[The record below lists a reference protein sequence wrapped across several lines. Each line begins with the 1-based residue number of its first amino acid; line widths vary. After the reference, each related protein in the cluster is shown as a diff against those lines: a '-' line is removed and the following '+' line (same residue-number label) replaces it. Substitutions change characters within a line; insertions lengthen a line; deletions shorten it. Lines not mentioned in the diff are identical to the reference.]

1 MIENYNWVEDCPADL
16 EEASLTLSPCPASKR
31 LALKYAVGEPF
42 EFRSNVSDLNLEI
55 GLAIAQSSTLPDL
68 LTRYGQVLEYYL
80 ETVSVGFWTVN
91 SQTNTLTLQSTW
103 GVVPPSQTCPS
114 SVSLGIS
121 IIGLVGLNQQPYVTT
136 TAHQD
141 ICLTGAQAWLKEHGI
156 QAFGA
161 YPLVVGQVGVGV
173 VALFYQEIP
182 DPQWLEHFQTL
193 VPVMAAALDRLELQ
207 RELHSRREGILLRLA
222 SHIRTSLDLDT
233 ILRVTV
239 EDIREML
246 DIDRCNFLWCWNHT
260 DPSNNEI
267 QIILAITHE
276 SKEPDMESLLGECS
290 SAQTAALRD
299 TMLKLKNW
307 VVEDS
312 RSEDAVEPVLRKVL
326 DDWGVQSMLVVPLE
340 TRSGQLGAIICHQR
354 QVRSWNAAEIEVL
367 QSVTDH
373 VAIAMEQADLYAQT
387 RATALAAQTQA
398 QQLQEALKNLQQTQS
413 QLVQSEK
420 MSSLGQLVAGVAHE
434 INNPVNF
441 IAGNVQY
448 AQEYVT
454 DLMHLVEL
462 YGTHYPNPID
472 EIQNYIDDIDLEF
485 LKEDCAKMFKSM
497 KMGTE
502 RIRNIVLSLRNFSR
516 LDEAEVKPV
525 DIHEGIESTLVI
537 LENRTKAH
545 GSHQA
550 IELVRHYGT
559 LPPVECL
566 AGQLN
571 QVLMNIFSNAID
583 AVQEKATQTDTDQ
596 LGQIT
601 ITTETFHRNAYSTEP
616 DWVRIKIKDNARG
629 MPESVRKRI
638 FDPFFTTK
646 PVGQGTGLGLSI
658 SYQIVTDKHHGVLHC
673 ESEEGQGTEFSIEI
687 PVHLKLSPS

>member
-1 MIENYNWVEDCPADL
+1 M
-16 EEASLTLSPCPASKR
+16 
-31 LALKYAVGEPF
+31 
-42 EFRSNVSDLNLEI
+42 SDLNLEI
-55 GLAIAQSSTLPDL
+55 GLAIAQSAALPDL
-68 LTRYGQVLEYYL
+68 LVRCGQVLEHYL
-80 ETVSVGFWTVN
+80 ETVGVGVWLLN
-91 SQTNTLTLQSTW
+91 PQTNTLTLHHPW
-103 GVVPPSQTCPS
+103 GDLPPPDLFPS
-114 SVSLGIS
+114 SVPVGVS
-121 IIGLVGLNQQPYVTT
+121 IVGLVSLNRQPYT
-136 TAHQD
+136 TADVHQD
-141 ICLTGAQAWLKEHGI
+141 ICLSSARSWLAEH
-156 QAFGA
+156 QVYAFGA
-161 YPLVVGQVGVGV
+161 YPLMVGQSMVGVL
-173 VALFYQEIP
+173 ALFYHQEP
-182 DPQWLEHFQTL
+182 SPKRLAGLERSL
-193 VPVMAAALDRLELQ
+193 PGIAASLDRLELQ

-239 EDIREML
+239 EDIRDML
-246 DIDRCNFLWCWNHT
+246 GIDRCNFLWCWNHT
-260 DPSNNEI
+260 DPSRNEI

-276 SKEPDMESLLGECS
+276 SKRSDMESLLGECS
-290 SAQTAALRD
+290 ESQTAALRE

-312 RSEDAVEPVLRKVL
+312 RTDESLEPELREVL
-326 DDWGVQSMLVVPLE
+326 DGWGVQSLLVVPLE
-340 TRSGQLGAIICHQR
+340 TRSGQLGAVICHER
-354 QVRSWNAAEIEVL
+354 RARSWNGAEIEVL

-387 RATALAAQTQA
+387 RAAALAAQTQA
-398 QQLQEALKNLQQTQS
+398 QQLQEALQNLQQTQS

-448 AQEYVT
+448 AQEYVR
-454 DLMHLVEL
+454 DLMQLVEL
-462 YGTHYPNPID
+462 YQAHYTNPVPA
-472 EIQNYIDDIDLEF
+472 IQDYIEDIDLEF
-485 LKEDCAKMFKSM
+485 LKEDCTKMFSSM

-525 DIHEGIESTLVI
+525 DIRDGIESTLVI

-545 GSHQA
+545 GIYPA
-550 IELVRHYGT
+550 IELVRQYAD

-571 QVLMNIFSNAID
+571 QVFMNILSNAID
-583 AVQEKATQTDTDQ
+583 AIWDKTETQGGND
-596 LGQIT
+596 GGRIA
-601 ITTETFHRNAYSTEP
+601 ITTESFRHRENSPEP
-616 DWVRIKIKDNARG
+616 DWVRIRIKDNAG
-629 MPESVRKRI
+629 GIPEAVRKRI

-658 SYQIVTDKHHGVLHC
+658 SYQIITDKHHGVLRC
-673 ESEEGQGTEFSIEI
+673 ESEEGQGTEFIIEI
-687 PVHLKLSPS
+687 PIHLKLG

>member
-1 MIENYNWVEDCPADL
+1 M
-16 EEASLTLSPCPASKR
+16 
-31 LALKYAVGEPF
+31 
-42 EFRSNVSDLNLEI
+42 SDLNLEI
-55 GLAIAQSSTLPDL
+55 GLAIAQSAALPDL
-68 LTRYGQVLEYYL
+68 LVRCGQVLEHYL
-80 ETVSVGFWTVN
+80 ETLSVGVWLLN
-91 SQTNTLTLQSTW
+91 PQTNTLTLQHPW
-103 GVVPPSQTCPS
+103 GDLPPPEAFPPSVPLG
-114 SVSLGIS
+114 VSIV
-121 IIGLVGLNQQPYVTT
+121 GLVGLNQQPYTT
-136 TAHQD
+136 TEVGQD
-141 ICLTGAQAWLKEHGI
+141 ICLSAVKPWLAERQV

-161 YPLVVGQVGVGV
+161 YPLVVAQAAIGV
-173 VALFYQEIP
+173 VTLFHRQAPEP
-182 DPQWLEHFQTL
+182 DLLDSFGRSLPGI
-193 VPVMAAALDRLELQ
+193 AAAIDRLELQ

-246 DIDRCNFLWCWNHT
+246 EIDRCNFLWCWNHT

-276 SKEPDMESLLGECS
+276 SKRDDMDTLLGECS
-290 SAQTAALRD
+290 ATQTAALRD

-312 RSEDAVEPVLRKVL
+312 NADENLEAGLRKVL
-326 DDWGVQSMLVVPLE
+326 EDWGVQSLLVVPME
-340 TRSGQLGAIICHQR
+340 TRSGQLGAIICHER
-354 QVRSWNAAEIEVL
+354 RARPWSGVEIEVL

-448 AQEYVT
+448 AQEYVG
-454 DLMHLVEL
+454 DLMQLVEL
-462 YGTHYPNPID
+462 YETHYPNPAA
-472 EIQNYIDDIDLEF
+472 EIEEYIEDIDLGF
-485 LKEDCAKMFKSM
+485 LKEDCTKMFKSM

-525 DIHEGIESTLVI
+525 DIRDGIESTLVI

-545 GSHQA
+545 GVHAA
-550 IELVRHYGT
+550 IELTRHYAD
-559 LPPVECL
+559 LPRVECL

-571 QVLMNIFSNAID
+571 QVFMNIISNAID
-583 AVQEKATQTDTDQ
+583 AIREHTEAQGYQEG
-596 LGQIT
+596 GQIT
-601 ITTETFHRNAYSTEP
+601 ITTDSFRRNEHSAEP
-616 DWVRIKIKDNARG
+616 DWVRIQIRDNAGG
-629 MPESVRKRI
+629 MPESVRNRI

-658 SYQIVTDKHHGVLHC
+658 SYQIVTDKHHGVLKC
-673 ESEEGQGTEFSIEI
+673 ESEEGKGTEFTIEI
-687 PVHLKLSPS
+687 PIHLKLN

>member
-1 MIENYNWVEDCPADL
+1 M
-16 EEASLTLSPCPASKR
+16 
-31 LALKYAVGEPF
+31 
-42 EFRSNVSDLNLEI
+42 SDLNLEI
-55 GLAIAQSSTLPDL
+55 GLAIAQSAALPDL
-68 LTRYGQVLEYYL
+68 LVRCGQVLEHYL
-80 ETVSVGFWTVN
+80 ETVAVGVWLLN
-91 SQTNTLTLQSTW
+91 PQTNTLTLHHPW
-103 GVVPPSQTCPS
+103 GHLPPSADFPYTVPVG
-114 SVSLGIS
+114 VSIV
-121 IIGLVGLNQQPYVTT
+121 GLVSLNQQPYTT
-136 TAHQD
+136 TDVHQD
-141 ICLTGAQAWLKEHGI
+141 ICLSSVRSWLVEHRV

-161 YPLVVGQVGVGV
+161 YPLVVGQSAIGV
-173 VALFYQEIP
+173 VALFYRQVPPP
-182 DPQWLEHFQTL
+182 DLLDSLQRSLPGI
-193 VPVMAAALDRLELQ
+193 AASLDRLELQ
-207 RELHSRREGILLRLA
+207 RELQSRREGILLRLA

-239 EDIREML
+239 EDIRDML

-260 DPSNNEI
+260 DPSSNEI

-276 SKEPDMESLLGECS
+276 SKRQEMESLLGECS
-290 SAQTAALRD
+290 MAQTAALRD

-312 RSEDAVEPVLRKVL
+312 RVDESLETELRKVL
-326 DDWGVQSMLVVPLE
+326 DDWGVQSLLVVPLE
-340 TRSGQLGAIICHQR
+340 TRSGQLGAIICHER
-354 QVRSWNAAEIEVL
+354 RARSWGGAEIEVL

-398 QQLQEALKNLQQTQS
+398 QQLQEALQNLQQTQS

-448 AQEYVT
+448 AQEYVS
-454 DLMHLVEL
+454 DLMQLVEL
-462 YGTHYPNPID
+462 YETHYPNPVPA
-472 EIQNYIDDIDLEF
+472 IQEYIEDIDLEF
-485 LKEDCAKMFKSM
+485 LKEDCTKMFSSM

-525 DIHEGIESTLVI
+525 NIQDGIESTLVI

-545 GSHQA
+545 GLYPA
-550 IELVRHYGT
+550 IELVREYAD
-559 LPPVECL
+559 LPQVECL

-571 QVLMNIFSNAID
+571 QVFMNILSNAID
-583 AVQEKATQTDTDQ
+583 AIWEK
-596 LGQIT
+596 
-601 ITTETFHRNAYSTEP
+601 TETKGSKETGRIVIATEGFSHNSSNKGNSPSSSEP
-616 DWVRIKIKDNARG
+616 DWVRIRIKDNAG
-629 MPESVRKRI
+629 GIPESVRKRI

-658 SYQIVTDKHHGVLHC
+658 SYQIITDKHHGVLRC
-673 ESEEGQGTEFSIEI
+673 ESEEGQGTEFIIEI
-687 PVHLKLSPS
+687 PVHLKLR